1 MSTVQKNFGYVF
13 IFFRIFKTF
22 QMLSSHCFPPPKVI
36 KVTKPP
42 NLATVTA
49 IFWTDNRKW
58 DLLGLELD
66 AD

>member
-1 MSTVQKNFGYVF
+1 
-13 IFFRIFKTF
+13 
-22 QMLSSHCFPPPKVI
+22 MLSSHCFPPPKVI